1 MRVITGAPDTP
12 TPLFSD
18 EMTYVVF
25 SPYWNI
31 PESIL
36 REETLPRMARD
47 PDFLRRSNIEV
58 VGTSGEGEVDPAS
71 IDWSDESATAGLR
84 FRQRPGADN
93 ALGLVKFLFPNHFSV
108 YLHDTPGDRLFFREK
123 RALSHGCIRI
133 ENPLAMA
140 EYVLRDQPEWT
151 TPRITSAMNARQERA
166 VTLKEK
172 LPVHIGYWT
181 AWVERD
187 GSVTF
192 TEDPYGID
200 KSHAR
205 VRARGRAA

>member
-1 MRVITGAPDTP
+1 
-12 TPLFSD
+12 
-18 EMTYVVF
+18 
-25 SPYWNI
+25 
-31 PESIL
+31 
-36 REETLPRMARD
+36 MARD

-58 VGTSGEGEVDPAS
+58 VGTSGEGEVDPQG
-71 IDWSDESATAGLR
+71 IDWGDKSATAGLR

-133 ENPLAMA
+133 EDPVAMA
-140 EYVLRDQPEWT
+140 ESVLRDQPEWT
-151 TPRITSAMNARQERA
+151 QSRIVNAMNARRERA

-181 AWVERD
+181 AWVEKE
-187 GSVTF
+187 GS
-192 TEDPYGID
+192 
-200 KSHAR
+200 R
-205 VRARGRAA
+205 